1 MASLRALFS
10 QTAIYGLS
18 ATLARFISFALMPYF
33 TRLMSEEVYG
43 VYTYAY
49 TLIPF
54 ANVLLTMG
62 MATGLMRHMGDA
74 PTLGERKTLFS
85 TLWATV
91 SIVAFVA
98 CAAVTPWAWNNPS
111 WLLVLGIIAVDNAG
125 AIPMASLR
133 VEGRGWRYSAI
144 NLTNV
149 VVTVGLSL
157 FFYQTIDGA
166 SATPFW
172 ALLANLIAS
181 CVVLLMLSISVKHLT
196 TGKLSKD
203 TLKKVARY
211 SLPLML
217 AGVMG
222 ISSDFIDRQ
231 LLIWILPSGE
241 NDIQLGLY
249 GAVAKLASLLIIFR
263 QFYSLG
269 AEPFFLQK
277 MSGEDFRRLNA
288 KSFNWYTA
296 FGLLF
301 ILGLCLYND
310 VVALVMGANFRV
322 SMDVLPILLVANL
335 FSGLLVN
342 LSFWYKVADK
352 TRLAI
357 WVTLIS
363 VVVNV
368 GLNLWLIPLW
378 GYHGSAWARLVSA
391 LVAVVVCYGLGQ
403 KHLPVPYNLGRVA
416 GYFVVAGGL
425 FAAGLAIE
433 DWPVG
438 WRWSGDFLLLLG
450 FGGWVAYK
458 EQLWQMIK
466 KSRSN

>member
-33 TRLMSEEVYG
+33 TRVMETGVYG
-43 VYTYAY
+43 DYTYFYA
-49 TLIPF
+49 LIPF

-62 MATGLMRHMGDA
+62 MATGLIRHMADA
-74 PTLGERKTLFS
+74 QTVAERSTLFS

-91 SIVAFVA
+91 SLVAVVA
-98 CAAVTPWAWNNPS
+98 CAAVVPWAWNDPS
-111 WLLVLGIIAVDNAG
+111 WLLVIGIIALDNMG

-149 VVTVGLSL
+149 VITVGLSI

-166 SATPFW
+166 AQTPFW

-181 CVVLLMLSISVKHLT
+181 GVVLLLLTGSVRHLIT
-196 TGKLSKD
+196 RNLSKK
-203 TLKKVARY
+203 TLAKVARY

-231 LLIWILPSGE
+231 LLKWILPEGD
-241 NDIQLGLY
+241 NMIQLGLY
-249 GAVAKLASLLIIFR
+249 GSVAKLASLLIIFR

-277 MSGEDFRRLNA
+277 MSGDDFRRLNA
-288 KSFNWYTA
+288 ASLNWYTA
-296 FGLLF
+296 FGLFF

-310 VVALVMGANFRV
+310 VVALILGPAFRV
-322 SMDVLPILLVANL
+322 GMDVLPVLLVANL

-352 TRLAI
+352 TRLAV
-357 WVTLIS
+357 WVTLVG

-368 GLNLWLIPLW
+368 VLNLLVIPVW

-391 LVAVVVCYGLGQ
+391 LATVVVCYALGQ
-403 KHLPVPYNLGRVA
+403 KYLPVPYNLGRVA
-416 GYFVVAGGL
+416 GYFLVAGAIFTVGL
-425 FAAGLAIE
+425 LIE
-433 DWPVG
+433 SWPMG
-438 WRWSGDFLLLLG
+438 WRWSTDFLLLLT
-450 FGGWVAYK
+450 FGLWVVYK
-458 EQLWQMIK
+458 EELWQTIK
-466 KSRSN
+466 KSRSR